1 MDMSN
6 PVFPTFILFCRVGG
20 CLMTAPGFSSE
31 RVPIQFR
38 LYLSLAVTLV
48 LAPPLLER
56 LNGAFAGASLHRVAV
71 TILAELLIGASLG
84 LLARFYFLALE
95 TLSTSVAMTVG
106 LGNIFGA
113 AVTEAESTP
122 VFSSFVLVAAL
133 ALVFTTDLHLEII
146 RALYQSYETAPVL
159 GELRLD
165 ALLEEV
171 TRVLTQSHLLALRL
185 CSPFLLFGL
194 VVNVALG
201 VLARLTPQL
210 QIFFIA
216 GPLVI
221 FLGLSAFF
229 VLGWDFFA
237 GFESN
242 FRAWL
247 QKG

>member
-1 MDMSN
+1 MDIVI
-6 PVFPTFILFCRVGG
+6 PVLPAFILFCRVGG

-31 RVPIQFR
+31 RVPVQFR
-38 LYLSLAVTLV
+38 LYLAVAITFV
-48 LAPPLLER
+48 LAPALLQKFASDVTSAAPHR
-56 LNGAFAGASLHRVAV
+56 LIAMIF
-71 TILAELLIGASLG
+71 AELLIGVSLG
-84 LLARFYFLALE
+84 LLARFYFFALE
-95 TLSTSVAMTVG
+95 MLATTVAMTIG

-113 AVTEAESTP
+113 AITEDESTP
-122 VFSSFVLVAAL
+122 TFSSFVLVAAL
-133 ALVFTTDLHLEII
+133 TLIFTTDLHLEII
-146 RALYQSYETAPVL
+146 RALYLSYDTAPVIA
-159 GELRLD
+159 EPRID

-171 TRVLTQSHLLALRL
+171 AHVLTEAHLLALRI

-201 VLARLTPQL
+201 LLSRLTPQL
-210 QIFFIA
+210 QIYFVS

-237 GFESN
+237 AFISN
-242 FRAWL
+242 FGAWL